1 MTPILERHHK
11 LEAEKRAAERII
23 RAGLAKGWHGRIRD
37 EEGVAATSFT
47 GDFATLAAE
56 LQATSMETVEFFAP
70 PARDGDRF
78 AFRGAVVFVWG
89 NGEDVVADFSDNL
102 NIRKL
107 VGQFAD

>member
-1 MTPILERHHK
+1 MTPKLEQHHR

-23 RAGLAKGWHGRIRD
+23 RAGLKKGWHGRILD
-37 EEGVAATSFT
+37 EERSVAVRLTA
-47 GDFATLAAE
+47 DFAALAAE

-70 PARDGDRF
+70 PAREGDRY

-89 NGEDVVADFSDNL
+89 NGEDVVADYTDNL
-102 NIRKL
+102 NIRSL